1 MTANGFFF
9 VGLPLKKQIAS
20 VLTDDTLREELYKI
34 LSKRKHTEN
43 PSVPDVT
50 DGASYQEQ

>member
-1 MTANGFFF
+1 MASFF

-20 VLTDDTLREELYKI
+20 VLPDDTLREELYKI
-34 LSKRKHTEN
+34 LSERKHTEN